1 MSQKK
6 QLIIDNNRNYSV
18 DIELLKEEL
27 HNFKTT
33 TNERLGEHDA
43 KIESMS
49 FKFDEVKLKMEQGF
63 ENYSHRFRSLE
74 DSSKHNYKVIIVS
87 FLLIFLFLLVFL
99 YF

>member
-1 MSQKK
+1 MLQKQ
-6 QLIIDNNRNYSV
+6 QLDRDTDRDYGV

-33 TNERLGEHDA
+33 TNERLGVHDA

-49 FKFDEVKLKMEQGF
+49 FKFDDIKLKMEQGF
-63 ENYSHRFRSLE
+63 DNYSHKFKSLE

-87 FLLIFLFLLVFL
+87 FLLIFLFLLVFI